1 MLFNNQHNNLDY
13 DYNAVKESL
22 KDSILR
28 VETLNDYLGIGE
40 DEEIE
45 EVEEVDDNIN
55 DDDDDDN
62 VNVDDENPIAVFAN
76 NIVENEIIDDEDDD
90 VGIDPEDNSEGGW

>member
-1 MLFNNQHNNLDY
+1 MLFNNQHNNLEY

-22 KDSILR
+22 KDNILR

-45 EVEEVDDNIN
+45 EIEDEEEDEDDDNIN
-55 DDDDDDN
+55 E
-62 VNVDDENPIAVFAN
+62 DDENPIAVFAE
-76 NIVENEIIDDEDDD
+76 NIIENEIIDEDEDDD
-90 VGIDPEDNSEGGW
+90 FGIDPEDNSEGGW

>member
-1 MLFNNQHNNLDY
+1 MLFNQHNNLDY

-22 KDSILR
+22 KDNILR

-55 DDDDDDN
+55 DDDDDN
-62 VNVDDENPIAVFAN
+62 FNEDDDNPIAVFAN
-76 NIVENEIIDDEDDD
+76 NIVENEIIDEDEDDD
-90 VGIDPEDNSEGGW
+90 FDIDPEDNSEGGW

>member
-1 MLFNNQHNNLDY
+1 MLFNNQHNNLEY
-13 DYNAVKESL
+13 DYNAVKQFL
-22 KDSILR
+22 KDNILR

-55 DDDDDDN
+55 DDDDDN
-62 VNVDDENPIAVFAN
+62 INEDDDNPIAVFAN